1 MASST
6 AAEDAPSPSTSVS
19 SKSIRRSHNKA
30 KPIACNRCHARK
42 VKCSGGQP
50 CQNCQQG
57 GKANE
62 CSYPRR
68 NRMVKVSQRYLDD
81 LVAENKSLRSQ
92 ATATKNDITATPSI
106 WPNSARKTT
115 SSSTSTTQAPA
126 VDERPWFIE
135 LGPQSPILVNE
146 AADAVFATRFRQA
159 LLGGKH
165 HGHIP
170 RISFATDESLLA
182 LSDADCPWPTPARA
196 RFLVDVALSHVSR
209 YYHIVRR
216 SAIVEILQNGIPGSG
231 DSITRSKLWVLFAIG
246 EMYSCRASR
255 TFPGI
260 KYFARAT
267 RVLRIVSE
275 RPSISEVELRL
286 LLVYFSLALNR
297 RHAAYTLA
305 GSAVRLAVVMGLHL
319 NVPPSQLED
328 PATREHRVRVW
339 WTAYHFDRLCASN
352 LGNPYAI
359 DTEEV
364 QVDLPADRPE
374 LEGTAAAGDFADA
387 AYITARVKLTRVL
400 GRIVLSIYGR
410 RIHRES
416 LSHRV
421 QQALKDLSAW
431 VEELPAHLH
440 IDAKGSGTSE
450 LVPKPI
456 SLRLSLNQVIINATR
471 PILLHVLRTH
481 AASWAPARRPES
493 DPTGTRSHEHSQQ
506 QPQEVPEQAV
516 LPVPNIVSKIG
527 ETCIRCARHS
537 VRLLTEAWVD
547 GSFKTFNFLY
557 IQNLFSAATI
567 LAISMLLPGEDED
580 DGEQFETAANILTQ
594 VRDSGSYSGDEF
606 CRHLEAMRAAMEEG
620 RRRRNLAGEGPGTG
634 LQSTHSA
641 AAAAATAAAAS
652 LSSMSIMQPGDQQQQ
667 PQPPVQNAWPH
678 ISNETPMLPLLESSL
693 QDLLSQ
699 STPDLNFIDASNYG
713 ESGYAQ
719 GMYWPESWAPD
730 GWSAQQ

>member
-6 AAEDAPSPSTSVS
+6 APEDAPSPTTSVS

-30 KPIACNRCHARK
+30 KPIA
-42 VKCSGGQP
+42 
-50 CQNCQQG
+50 
-57 GKANE
+57 
-62 CSYPRR
+62 
-68 NRMVKVSQRYLDD
+68 YLDD
-81 LVAENKSLRSQ
+81 LVAENKSLRTQ
-92 ATATKNDITATPSI
+92 ATATKNDITATPTV
-106 WPNSARKTT
+106 WPNSARKVT
-115 SSSTSTTQAPA
+115 SSSTNTTQAPA
-126 VDERPWFIE
+126 VDGRPWFIE

-146 AADAVFATRFRQA
+146 AADAAFATRFRQA

-170 RISFATDESLLA
+170 RVNYATDESLLA
-182 LSDADCPWPTPARA
+182 LSDADCPWPSPARA

-216 SAIVEILQNGIPGSG
+216 SAILEILQSGIPGSG

-246 EMYSCRASR
+246 EMYSCLLC
-255 TFPGI
+255 PG
-260 KYFARAT
+260 T

-275 RPSISEVELRL
+275 RPSIPEVELRL

-328 PATREHRVRVW
+328 PAVREHRVRVW

-374 LEGTAAAGDFADA
+374 LEGTPAAGDFADA
-387 AYITARVKLTRVL
+387 AYIMARVKLTRVL

-440 IDAKGSGTSE
+440 IDAKGSGASE

-481 AASWAPARRPES
+481 AASWAPAQPPDS
-493 DPTGTRSHEHSQQ
+493 DSTATRSHEHSQQ
-506 QPQEVPEQAV
+506 QQLQETPEQVV
-516 LPVPNIVSKIG
+516 LPVPKIVSKIG

-557 IQNLFSAATI
+557 IQYLFSATTI
-567 LAISMLLPGEDED
+567 LAISMLMPGEGED
-580 DGEQFETAANILTQ
+580 DDEQFETAANILAQ
-594 VRDSGSYSGDEF
+594 VRDSGSYSGEEF

-620 RRRRNLAGEGPGTG
+620 RRRRNLARDGGDAG
-634 LQSTHSA
+634 LQSTPATA
-641 AAAAATAAAAS
+641 AAAAATAAAAAANAAD
-652 LSSMSIMQPGDQQQQ
+652 LSSMSVMQSGDQQQQ
-667 PQPPVQNAWPH
+667 PPLPAHQAWPH
-678 ISNETPMLPLLESSL
+678 VSNETPMLPLLESSL

-713 ESGYAQ
+713 EGGYAQ

-730 GWSAQQ
+730 GWSVQQ

>member
-1 MASST
+1 MASRT
-6 AAEDAPSPSTSVS
+6 APEDAPSPTTSVS
-19 SKSIRRSHNKA
+19 SKSIRRSHNRA

-57 GKANE
+57 GKADE

-68 NRMVKVSQRYLDD
+68 NRMIKVSQ
-81 LVAENKSLRSQ
+81 SLRTQ
-92 ATATKNDITATPSI
+92 ATTSKSDITATPSV
-106 WPNSARKTT
+106 WPSSARKAT
-115 SSSTSTTQAPA
+115 SPGVSTTQAPA

-135 LGPQSPILVNE
+135 LGRQSPILVNE

-170 RISFATDESLLA
+170 RVNFATDESLLA
-182 LSDADCPWPTPARA
+182 LSDADCPWPSPARA

-216 SAIVEILQNGIPGSG
+216 SAILEILQNGIPGSG

-328 PATREHRVRVW
+328 PAIREHRVRVW

-352 LGNPYAI
+352 LGTPYAI

-374 LEGTAAAGDFADA
+374 LEGTPAAGDFADA

-410 RIHRES
+410 RTHRES

-440 IDAKGSGTSE
+440 IDAKGSGASE

-471 PILLHVLRTH
+471 PVLLHVLRTH
-481 AASWAPARRPES
+481 AASWAPALPPDS
-493 DPTGTRSHEHSQQ
+493 DSPYTRSHEHSQQ
-506 QPQEVPEQAV
+506 QLQDTPEQAV

-567 LAISMLLPGEDED
+567 LAISLLMPGQGEED
-580 DGEQFETAANILTQ
+580 DDEQFETAANILAQ
-594 VRDSGSYSGDEF
+594 VRDSGSYSGQEF
-606 CRHLEAMRAAMEEG
+606 CRHLEAMRVAMDEG
-620 RRRRNLAGEGPGTG
+620 RRRRNLAGDGSSTGP
-634 LQSTHSA
+634 QSTPTA
-641 AAAAATAAAAS
+641 AAAAAAAAG
-652 LSSMSIMQPGDQQQQ
+652 LSSMSIMQPGHQQQQQ
-667 PQPPVQNAWPH
+667 PPPVQNAWP

-730 GWSAQQ
+730 GWGAQQ